1 MDNFFQTENSFKIK
15 KAPVVKQMLF
25 LMWAIRHF
33 VPFAER
39 KGLTYALSRMAS
51 SRTCLPFAD
60 VLSAHYRPASF
71 ADGDIVSPF
80 RGTCRALIA
89 LQVLVFPD

>member
-1 MDNFFQTENSFKIK
+1 
-15 KAPVVKQMLF
+15 
-25 LMWAIRHF
+25 MWAIRHF
-33 VPFAER
+33 VPFADR

-60 VLSAHYRPASF
+60 VLSAYYRPASF

-80 RGTCRALIA
+80 RGTCRALIT